1 MLKNLAE
8 FVDLLQ
14 EKDRN
19 QLQLEA
25 LAIMLFMPNNYLTG
39 TGLNEDFFDEWTSF
53 LIQIDDMP
61 CDGYIEV
68 AREISFERSESSS
81 GLLRCE

>member
-8 FVDLLQ
+8 FVELRQ

-39 TGLNEDFFDEWTSF
+39 TSLNEDFFDEWTSF
-53 LIQIDDMP
+53 LTQIVDMP

-68 AREISFERSESSS
+68 AR
-81 GLLRCE
+81 